1 MFAAVEKFSG
11 PAKILLGLIA
21 LTFVGFGASSV
32 STSSSDYIV
41 KIGERPITVQ
51 DVQRAL
57 QNAQASG
64 SQNATEQSI
73 LQALQERAYL
83 LEGAKLMGIGVS
95 KEKLKQQIVSMPAFQ
110 ENGKFSQQKF
120 NDYLKQ
126 INISEDQFVANAE
139 EDMLLNNLINL
150 GGEGNIISDSQ
161 ATELIKLTQSAR
173 MVRSVTFNPQQFVGQ
188 INTSDKSLQDFYNEK
203 KADYMLPEAVKF
215 QYVVLSL
222 ADLAAK
228 QTVSEQELKTA
239 FEQSANNN
247 KPRREVQHILI
258 PKGNTEAEQSTNKAQ
273 AEQILAEVKANPAK
287 FGELAKKYSQ
297 DPATASQNGNLGWIQ
312 QGGGLPK
319 AFEDQVFAMQK
330 AGDISD
336 VLTTEYG
343 YQIIKLNKIQDKGSF
358 EQDRPMLEADLKMKK
373 AQESF
378 TKAREELAAAAF
390 DHPDSLK
397 QASDKLGLKIVSIDE
412 WVTRKEADAQVAEQ
426 KLSADF
432 VKALFSD
439 DVLKKKRN
447 SEPVTVSEN
456 TVAVVRASDVRAA
469 SQQSFEQAKEQ
480 VRFDYLRTQAEKM
493 AQEKAKQALVDLQTG
508 EKVDLQWSPQE
519 KLTAA
524 QAGQNLP
531 PQAYQSL
538 LKARPSENKPVY
550 FLAEGLPVP
559 VLIAVDSVLPPEN
572 IEAQLPQAKQMLLN
586 AETNTVFAGLMSYLQ
601 TRVPAE
607 QGNQKLE
614 NK

>member
-1 MFAAVEKFSG
+1 
-11 PAKILLGLIA
+11 
-21 LTFVGFGASSV
+21 
-32 STSSSDYIV
+32 
-41 KIGERPITVQ
+41 
-51 DVQRAL
+51 
-57 QNAQASG
+57 
-64 SQNATEQSI
+64 
-73 LQALQERAYL
+73 
-83 LEGAKLMGIGVS
+83 
-95 KEKLKQQIVSMPAFQ
+95 
-110 ENGKFSQQKF
+110 
-120 NDYLKQ
+120 
-126 INISEDQFVANAE
+126 
-139 EDMLLNNLINL
+139 
-150 GGEGNIISDSQ
+150 
-161 ATELIKLTQSAR
+161 
-173 MVRSVTFNPQQFVGQ
+173 
-188 INTSDKSLQDFYNEK
+188 
-203 KADYMLPEAVKF
+203 
-215 QYVVLSL
+215 
-222 ADLAAK
+222 
-228 QTVSEQELKTA
+228 
-239 FEQSANNN
+239 
-247 KPRREVQHILI
+247 
-258 PKGNTEAEQSTNKAQ
+258 
-273 AEQILAEVKANPAK
+273 
-287 FGELAKKYSQ
+287 KKYSQ
-297 DPATASQNGNLGWIQ
+297 DPATAAEGGNLGWIQ

-330 AGDISD
+330 AGDISG

-397 QASDKLGLKIVSIDE
+397 QAADKLGLKIVSIDE
-412 WVTRKEADAQVAEQ
+412 WITRKEADTQVAEQ

-447 SEPVTVSEN
+447 SEPVAVSEN

-508 EKVDLQWSPQE
+508 EKVDLKWSPQE

-524 QAGQNLP
+524 QAGQSLP

-538 LKARPSENKPVY
+538 LKARPNENKPVY
-550 FLAEGLPVP
+550 FLVEGLPVP
-559 VLIAVDSVLPPEN
+559 VLIAVDAVLPPEN

-601 TRVPAE
+601 TRVPVE
-607 QGNQKLE
+607 QGSQKLE
-614 NK
+614 NQ